1 MKTFLSFFVCA
12 LLALTSFAQRAE
24 IIVERKSSA
33 ADTFGMPTDTAS
45 PRLVIDPGA
54 LVFQMR
60 ADSINQLTEARV
72 RELITKLEHKFNDPK
87 VEEEVGRLIGEAVMQ
102 QQMALLDLQMERA
115 ISLRD
120 TLLMMGLQLALEE
133 LLVNSDV
140 IRNEIMKQLRS
151 LEQQTAPR

>member
-1 MKTFLSFFVCA
+1 MKTFFSFLICV
-12 LLALTSFAQRAE
+12 LIALTAFAQRAD
-24 IIVERKSSA
+24 IIVERKSSTP
-33 ADTFGMPTDTAS
+33 DTIVMPTDTAS
-45 PRLVIDPGA
+45 QRMVIDPGA

-60 ADSINQLTEARV
+60 ADSINQLTEARI
-72 RELITKLEHKFNDPK
+72 RDLITKLERKFENPQ

-140 IRNEIMKQLRS
+140 IRNEIMKQLRA
-151 LEQQTAPR
+151 LEMQTMPR

>member
-1 MKTFLSFFVCA
+1 MKTFLSFFICA
-12 LLALTSFAQRAE
+12 LIALTAFAQKAD
-24 IIVERKSSA
+24 IVVERKSTA
-33 ADTFGMPTDTAS
+33 PDTIVMPTDTAS
-45 PRLVIDPGA
+45 PRMVIDPGA

-60 ADSINQLTEARV
+60 ADSINQLTEARI
-72 RELITKLEHKFNDPK
+72 RDLITKLERKFENPQ

-133 LLVNSDV
+133 LLVNSDM

-151 LEQQTAPR
+151 LEMQTTPR